1 MANPLFKHL
10 LVTGMLCAGTT
21 LLFTG
26 CIDDS
31 YDLNKVDLTMKL
43 NTEGLGVKL
52 GNTDLIALADIIDED
67 ETVKTEANG
76 LYYLVKDGTSNFN
89 VKVDN
94 MTTSFNDTKLDMDA
108 PVLEYKDVYE
118 QLRDKGFPVTHGSTL
133 PIPVGFEMHGSA
145 EGNQKIDFSITDVN
159 DVKQVKTIDLQRSKV
174 ALTLTEANH
183 PATLNLGVTHLK
195 NIRLYLPK
203 FLGVTDVAPGW
214 ELKEGNVLVYTKNG
228 GTYNYN
234 RNNPEIC
241 SVYLNKVALDQTK
254 NQGLVNEKKE
264 IELTPAELNI
274 RMTAE
279 QVFFE
284 NRAGRE
290 LSMNVGDQA
299 SVRLDIKVPNNVLN
313 INQVTGI
320 FNPAINPDN
329 ERIDVSNDLPDFL
342 QDKDVRIVATN
353 PTIRFHAN
361 MSTLPVGIDMR
372 GTLTAVKENGAFEN
386 GATTKVVKLD
396 KGVMEMGRDNYVYY
410 CNQGNTPYDPEGAKA
425 GAATVKNTANIG
437 DLITELPDY
446 LEVNLRDNQINVK
459 NEYYTVQLGRDYHVD
474 ADYSVFVPFEF
485 DRGLKVVYNDSTESM
500 HSDLKD
506 LSATGTLEVMADAY
520 NTIPLELLVGLKA
533 VDVDGNELPVEFNTA
548 EAHVVPGDGST
559 YTMNGEV
566 KQRSG
571 SEVMTPIKITAKLDD
586 KDLLSRIDK
595 LCFNI
600 HADATGSNKLVSTQ
614 YLKLNNIKIKLH
626 AGVIA
631 DFN

>member
-31 YDLNKVDLTMKL
+31 YDLDKVDLTMKL
-43 NTEGLGVKL
+43 NTDGLGVKL
-52 GNTDLIALADIIDED
+52 GNTDLIALADILDED

-108 PVLEYKDVYE
+108 PVLQYNDVYE
-118 QLRDKGFPVTHGSTL
+118 QLRDAGIPVTEGSTL
-133 PIPVGFEMHGSA
+133 PIPADFEMHGSA
-145 EGNQKIDFSITDVN
+145 EGNQKIDFSITDVK
-159 DVKQVKTIDLQRSKV
+159 DVTEVKTIDLYKSKV
-174 ALTLTEANH
+174 ALTLTEANK
-183 PATLNLGVTHLK
+183 PASLNLGVTRLK

-214 ELKEGNVLVYTKNG
+214 ELKEGNVLVYTLNG

-234 RNNPEIC
+234 RNHTEIC
-241 SVYLNKVALDQTK
+241 SVYLNKVALDQTEHK
-254 NQGLVNEKKE
+254 GKVENGN

-279 QVFFE
+279 QVYFE

-290 LSMNVGDQA
+290 LSMNEGDQA

-313 INQVTGI
+313 ISQVTGI

-386 GATTKVVKLD
+386 GATTKKVKLD

-533 VDVDGNELPVEFNTA
+533 VDVDGNELPVEFNTT
-548 EAHVVPGDGST
+548 EAHVLPGDGST

-614 YLKLNNIKIKLH
+614 YLKLNNIKIKLN

>member
-31 YDLNKVDLTMKL
+31 YDLDKVDLTMKL
-43 NTEGLGVKL
+43 NTDGLGVKL
-52 GNTDLIALADIIDED
+52 GNTDLIALADILDED

-94 MTTSFNDTKLDMDA
+94 MTTSFNDTKLDMNT
-108 PVLEYKDVYE
+108 PVLQYDDVFK
-118 QLRDKGFPVTHGSTL
+118 QLQDAGIPVTEGNTL
-133 PIPVGFEMHGSA
+133 PIPADFEMHGSA
-145 EGNQKIDFSITDVN
+145 EGDQEVDFKITDVS
-159 DVKQVKTIDLQRSKV
+159 DVKQVKTIDLQKSKV
-174 ALTLTEANH
+174 ALTLTEANQ
-183 PATLNLGVTHLK
+183 PASLNLGVTRLK
-195 NIRLYLPK
+195 NVRLYLPK

-214 ELKEGNVLVYTKNG
+214 ELKEGNVLVYTLNG
-228 GTYNYN
+228 GIYNYN

-241 SVYLNKVALDQTK
+241 SVYLNKVALDKTENK
-254 NQGLVNEKKE
+254 GKVENGG
-264 IELTPAELNI
+264 IELTPNELNV

-313 INQVTGI
+313 ISQVTGI
-320 FNPAINPDN
+320 FNPAIDPDN

-342 QDKDVRIVATN
+342 QDKEVRIVATN

-446 LEVNLRDNQINVK
+446 LEVNLKNNQINVK

-533 VDVDGNELPVEFNTA
+533 VDVDGNEVPVEFNTA
-548 EAHVVPGDGST
+548 EAHVAPGDGST

>member
-31 YDLNKVDLTMKL
+31 YDLDKVDLTMKL
-43 NTEGLGVKL
+43 NTDGLGVKL
-52 GNTDLIALADIIDED
+52 GNTDLIALADILDED

-94 MTTSFNDTKLDMDA
+94 MTTSFNDTKLDMNT
-108 PVLEYKDVYE
+108 PVLQYNDVKE
-118 QLRDKGFPVTHGSTL
+118 QLETVGVFVEKHKPL
-133 PIPVGFEMHGSA
+133 PIPANFEMHGSA
-145 EGNQKIDFSITDVN
+145 EGDQEVDFKITDVS

-174 ALTLTEANH
+174 ALTLTEANQ
-183 PATLNLGVTHLK
+183 PATLNLGVTRLK

-214 ELKEGNVLVYTKNG
+214 ELKEGNVLVYTLNG
-228 GTYNYN
+228 GIYNYN

-241 SVYLNKVALDQTK
+241 SVYLNKVVLDQTEHK
-254 NQGLVNEKKE
+254 GKVENGN

-313 INQVTGI
+313 ISQVTGI
-320 FNPAINPDN
+320 FNPAIDPDN

-342 QDKDVRIVATN
+342 QDKEVRIVATN

-446 LEVNLRDNQINVK
+446 LEVNLKNNQINVK

-548 EAHVVPGDGST
+548 EAHVAPGDGST

>member
-31 YDLNKVDLTMKL
+31 YDLDKVDLTMKL
-43 NTEGLGVKL
+43 HTDGLGVKL

-108 PVLEYKDVYE
+108 PVLQYNDVYE
-118 QLRDKGFPVTHGSTL
+118 QLRDAGIPVTEGSTL
-133 PIPVGFEMHGSA
+133 PIPADFEMHGSA
-145 EGNQKIDFSITDVN
+145 EGNQKIDFSITDVK
-159 DVKQVKTIDLQRSKV
+159 DVTEVKTIDLYKSKV
-174 ALTLTEANH
+174 ALTLTEANSR
-183 PATLNLGVTHLK
+183 PELNLGVTRLK

-214 ELKEGNVLVYTKNG
+214 ELKEGNVLVYKNG
-228 GTYNYN
+228 GIYNYN

-241 SVYLNKVALDQTK
+241 SVYLNKVALDQTIHNGK
-254 NQGLVNEKKE
+254 VENGS

-290 LSMNVGDQA
+290 LSMKVDDQA
-299 SVRLDIKVPNNVLN
+299 SVRLDIQVPNNVLN
-313 INQVTGI
+313 INQVTGK

-386 GATTKVVKLD
+386 GATTKKVKLD

-548 EAHVVPGDGST
+548 EAHVAPGDGST

>member
-31 YDLNKVDLTMKL
+31 YDLDKVDLTMKL
-43 NTEGLGVKL
+43 NTDGLGVKL
-52 GNTDLIALADIIDED
+52 GNTDLIALADILDED

-108 PVLEYKDVYE
+108 PVLQYNDVYE
-118 QLRDKGFPVTHGSTL
+118 QLRDAGIPVTEGSTL
-133 PIPVGFEMHGSA
+133 PIPADFEMHGSA
-145 EGNQKIDFSITDVN
+145 EGNQKIDFSITDVK
-159 DVKQVKTIDLQRSKV
+159 DVTEVKTIDLYKSKV
-174 ALTLTEANH
+174 ALTLTEANSR
-183 PATLNLGVTHLK
+183 PELNLGVTRLK

-214 ELKEGNVLVYTKNG
+214 ELKEGNVLVYKNG
-228 GTYNYN
+228 GIYNYN
-234 RNNPEIC
+234 RNKPEIC

-254 NQGLVNEKKE
+254 NEGKVENGN

-279 QVFFE
+279 QVYFE

-290 LSMNVGDQA
+290 LSMKVDDQA
-299 SVRLDIKVPNNVLN
+299 SVRLDIQVPNNVLN
-313 INQVTGI
+313 INQVTGK

-329 ERIDVSNDLPDFL
+329 ERIDVSSDLPDFL

-386 GATTKVVKLD
+386 GAPTKVVKLD

-446 LEVNLRDNQINVK
+446 LEVDLKNNQINVK

-548 EAHVVPGDGST
+548 EAHVAPGDGST

>member
-31 YDLNKVDLTMKL
+31 YDLDKVDLTMKL
-43 NTEGLGVKL
+43 NTDGLGVKL
-52 GNTDLIALADIIDED
+52 GNTDLIALADILDED

-94 MTTSFNDTKLDMDA
+94 MTTSFNDTKLDMNT
-108 PVLEYKDVYE
+108 PVLQYNDVYE
-118 QLRDKGFPVTHGSTL
+118 QLRDAGIPVTHGSTL
-133 PIPVGFEMHGSA
+133 PIPANFEMHGSA
-145 EGNQKIDFSITDVN
+145 EGDQEVDFKITDVS
-159 DVKQVKTIDLQRSKV
+159 DVKQVKTIDLQKSKV
-174 ALTLTEANH
+174 ALTLTEANQ
-183 PATLNLGVTHLK
+183 PASLNLGVTRLK
-195 NIRLYLPK
+195 NVRLYLPK
-203 FLGVTDVAPGW
+203 ILGVTDVAPGW
-214 ELKEGNVLVYTKNG
+214 ELKEGNVLVYTLNG

-241 SVYLNKVALDQTK
+241 SVYLNKVALDQTEHK
-254 NQGLVNEKKE
+254 GKVENGG
-264 IELTPAELNI
+264 IELTPNELKV

-279 QVFFE
+279 QVYFE

-290 LSMNVGDQA
+290 LSMNEGDQA

-313 INQVTGI
+313 ISQVTGI
-320 FNPAINPDN
+320 FNPAIDPDN

-446 LEVNLRDNQINVK
+446 LEVDLKNNQINVK

-533 VDVDGNELPVEFNTA
+533 VDVDGNVVPVEFNTA
-548 EAHVVPGDGST
+548 EAHVAPGHGTT
-559 YTMNGEV
+559 YTMNGGV
-566 KQRSG
+566 KQRSD

>member
-31 YDLNKVDLTMKL
+31 YDLDKVDLTMKL

-52 GNTDLIALADIIDED
+52 GNTDLIALADILDED

-108 PVLEYKDVYE
+108 PVLQYNDVYE
-118 QLRDKGFPVTHGSTL
+118 QLETAGVPVVDGKPL
-133 PIPVGFEMHGSA
+133 PIPADFEMHGSA

-159 DVKQVKTIDLQRSKV
+159 DVKEVKTIDLYKSKV

-183 PATLNLGVTHLK
+183 PATLNLGVTRLK

-214 ELKEGNVLVYTKNG
+214 ELKEGNVLVYTLNG

-254 NQGLVNEKKE
+254 NNGKVENGS

-274 RMTAE
+274 KMTAE
-279 QVFFE
+279 QVYFE

-446 LEVNLRDNQINVK
+446 LEVNLKNNQINVK

-548 EAHVVPGDGST
+548 EAHVAPGDGST

>member
-31 YDLNKVDLTMKL
+31 YDLDKVDLTMKL
-43 NTEGLGVKL
+43 NTDGLGVKL
-52 GNTDLIALADIIDED
+52 GNTDLIALADILDED

-94 MTTSFNDTKLDMDA
+94 MTTSFNDTKLDMNT
-108 PVLEYKDVYE
+108 PVLQYKDVFE
-118 QLRDKGFPVTHGSTL
+118 QLRDAGIPVTEGSTL
-133 PIPVGFEMHGSA
+133 PIPADFEMHGSA
-145 EGNQKIDFSITDVN
+145 KGDQEVDFKITDVS
-159 DVKQVKTIDLQRSKV
+159 DVKQVKTIDLQKSKV
-174 ALTLTEANH
+174 ALTLTEANQ
-183 PATLNLGVTHLK
+183 PASLNLGVTRLK

-214 ELKEGNVLVYTKNG
+214 ELKEGNVLVYTLNG

-254 NQGLVNEKKE
+254 NEGKVENGN
-264 IELTPAELNI
+264 IELTPNELNVT
-274 RMTAE
+274 MTAE

-299 SVRLDIKVPNNVLN
+299 SVRLDIKVPNNKLN
-313 INQVTGI
+313 ISQVTGI
-320 FNPAINPDN
+320 FNPAIDPDN

-342 QDKDVRIVATN
+342 QDKEVRIVATN

-446 LEVNLRDNQINVK
+446 LEVNLKNNQINVK

-506 LSATGTLEVMADAY
+506 LSATGTLEVVADAY

-533 VDVDGNELPVEFNTA
+533 IDVDGNEVPVEFNTV
-548 EAHVVPGDGST
+548 EAHVAPGHGTT
-559 YTMNGEV
+559 YTMNGGV
-566 KQRSG
+566 KQRSD

>member
-31 YDLNKVDLTMKL
+31 YDLDKVDLTMKL
-43 NTEGLGVKL
+43 NTDGLGVKL
-52 GNTDLIALADIIDED
+52 GNTDLIALADILDED

-108 PVLEYKDVYE
+108 PVLQYNDVYE
-118 QLRDKGFPVTHGSTL
+118 QLRDAGIPVTEGSTL
-133 PIPVGFEMHGSA
+133 PIPADFEMHGSA
-145 EGNQKIDFSITDVN
+145 EGNQKIDFSITDVK
-159 DVKQVKTIDLQRSKV
+159 DVTEVKTIDLYKSKV

-183 PATLNLGVTHLK
+183 PATLNLGVTRLK
-195 NIRLYLPK
+195 NICLYLPK

-214 ELKEGNVLVYTKNG
+214 ELKKGNVLVYTKNG
-228 GTYNYN
+228 GIYNYN

-254 NQGLVNEKKE
+254 HNGMVENGS

-274 RMTAE
+274 KMTAD

-299 SVRLDIKVPNNVLN
+299 SVRLDINVPNNVLN
-313 INQVTGI
+313 INQVTGK

-386 GATTKVVKLD
+386 GATTKKVKLD
-396 KGVMEMGRDNYVYY
+396 NSVMEMGRDNYVYY
-410 CNQGNTPYDPEGAKA
+410 YQGNAPYDPEGAKA
-425 GAATVKNTANIG
+425 GAATVKNTDKIG

-533 VDVDGNELPVEFNTA
+533 VDVDGNELPVEFNTT

>member
-21 LLFTG
+21 LLFTS

-31 YDLNKVDLTMKL
+31 YDLDKVDLTMKL
-43 NTEGLGVKL
+43 NTDGLGVKL
-52 GNTDLIALADIIDED
+52 GNTDLIALADILDED

-94 MTTSFNDTKLDMDA
+94 MTTSFNDTKLDMNT
-108 PVLEYKDVYE
+108 PVLQYNDVYE
-118 QLRDKGFPVTHGSTL
+118 QLRDAGIPVTHGSTL
-133 PIPVGFEMHGSA
+133 PIPANFEMHGSA
-145 EGNQKIDFSITDVN
+145 EGDQEVDFKITDVS
-159 DVKQVKTIDLQRSKV
+159 DVKQVKTIDLQKSKV
-174 ALTLTEANH
+174 ALTLTEANQ
-183 PATLNLGVTHLK
+183 PASLNLGVTRLK
-195 NIRLYLPK
+195 NVRLYLPK

-214 ELKEGNVLVYTKNG
+214 ELQEGNVLVYTHNG
-228 GTYNYN
+228 GTYNYD
-234 RNNPEIC
+234 RNKPEIC

-254 NQGLVNEKKE
+254 NEGKVENGN
-264 IELTPAELNI
+264 IELKPYELNV

-279 QVFFE
+279 QVYFE

-290 LSMNVGDQA
+290 LSMNEGDQA
-299 SVRLDIKVPNNVLN
+299 SVRLDIKVPNNKLN
-313 INQVTGI
+313 ISQVTGI
-320 FNPAINPDN
+320 FNPAIDPDN

-342 QDKDVRIVATN
+342 QDKEVRIVATN

-446 LEVNLRDNQINVK
+446 LEVNLKNNQINVK

-533 VDVDGNELPVEFNTA
+533 VDVDGNEVPVEFNTA
-548 EAHVVPGDGST
+548 EAHVAPGDGST

>member
-31 YDLNKVDLTMKL
+31 YDLDKVDLTMKL
-43 NTEGLGVKL
+43 NTDGLGVKL
-52 GNTDLIALADIIDED
+52 GNTDLIALADILDED

-108 PVLEYKDVYE
+108 PVLQYNDVYE
-118 QLRDKGFPVTHGSTL
+118 QLRDAGIPVTEGSTL
-133 PIPVGFEMHGSA
+133 PIPADFEMHGSA
-145 EGNQKIDFSITDVN
+145 EGNQKIDFSITDVK
-159 DVKQVKTIDLQRSKV
+159 DVTEVKTIDLYKSKV
-174 ALTLTEANH
+174 ALTLTEANSR
-183 PATLNLGVTHLK
+183 PELNLGVTRLK

-214 ELKEGNVLVYTKNG
+214 ELKEGNVLVYKNG
-228 GTYNYN
+228 GIYNYN
-234 RNNPEIC
+234 RNKPEIC

-254 NQGLVNEKKE
+254 NEGKVENGN

-279 QVFFE
+279 QVYFE

-290 LSMNVGDQA
+290 LSMKVDDQA
-299 SVRLDIKVPNNVLN
+299 SVRLDIQVPNNVLN
-313 INQVTGI
+313 INQVTGK

-342 QDKDVRIVATN
+342 QDKEVRIVATN

-446 LEVNLRDNQINVK
+446 LEVDLKNNQINVK

-533 VDVDGNELPVEFNTA
+533 VDVDGNEVPVEFNTA
-548 EAHVVPGDGST
+548 EAHVAPGDGST

>member
-31 YDLNKVDLTMKL
+31 YDLDKVDLTMKL

-52 GNTDLIALADIIDED
+52 GNTDLIALADILDED

-94 MTTSFNDTKLDMDA
+94 MTTSFNDTKLDMNT
-108 PVLEYKDVYE
+108 PVLQYNDVYE
-118 QLRDKGFPVTHGSTL
+118 QLRDAGIPVTHGSTL
-133 PIPVGFEMHGSA
+133 PIPADFEMHGSA
-145 EGNQKIDFSITDVN
+145 EGDQEVDFKITDVS
-159 DVKQVKTIDLQRSKV
+159 DVKQVKTIDLQKSKV
-174 ALTLTEANH
+174 ALTLTEANQ
-183 PATLNLGVTHLK
+183 PASLNLGVTRLK
-195 NIRLYLPK
+195 NVRLYLPK

-214 ELKEGNVLVYTKNG
+214 ELKEGNVLVYTLNG

-241 SVYLNKVALDQTK
+241 SVYLNKVALDQTEHNGK
-254 NQGLVNEKKE
+254 VENGS
-264 IELTPAELNI
+264 IELTPEELNI

-279 QVFFE
+279 QVYFE

-290 LSMNVGDQA
+290 LSMKVGDQA
-299 SVRLDIKVPNNVLN
+299 SVRLDIQVPNNVLN

-361 MSTLPVGIDMR
+361 MSTLPVGIDMS

-446 LEVNLRDNQINVK
+446 LEVDLKNNQINVK

-548 EAHVVPGDGST
+548 EAHVAPGDGST

>member
-31 YDLNKVDLTMKL
+31 YDLDKVDLTMKL

-94 MTTSFNDTKLDMDA
+94 MTTSFNDTKLDMDT
-108 PVLEYKDVYE
+108 PVLQYNDVYE
-118 QLRDKGFPVTHGSTL
+118 QLRDAGIPVTEGSTL
-133 PIPVGFEMHGSA
+133 PIPADFEMHGSA
-145 EGNQKIDFSITDVN
+145 KGNQKIDFSITDVN

-183 PATLNLGVTHLK
+183 PATLNLGVTRLK

-214 ELKEGNVLVYTKNG
+214 ELKEGNVLVYNNG

-241 SVYLNKVALDQTK
+241 SVYLNKVELDQTK
-254 NQGLVNEKKE
+254 NHGNVNADKE
-264 IELTPAELNI
+264 IVLTPAELNI
-274 RMTAE
+274 EMTAD

-313 INQVTGI
+313 ISQVTGI
-320 FNPAINPDN
+320 FNPAIDPDN

-410 CNQGNTPYDPEGAKA
+410 CNKDKTPYDPEGAKT
-425 GAATVKNTANIG
+425 GAATVENTANIG

-533 VDVDGNELPVEFNTA
+533 VDVDGNELPVEFNTT
-548 EAHVVPGDGST
+548 EAHVLPGDGST

-614 YLKLNNIKIKLH
+614 YLKLNNIKIKLN

>member
-31 YDLNKVDLTMKL
+31 YDLDKVDLTMKL
-43 NTEGLGVKL
+43 NTDGLGVKL
-52 GNTDLIALADIIDED
+52 GNTDLIALADILDED

-94 MTTSFNDTKLDMDA
+94 MTTSFNDTKLDMNA
-108 PVLEYKDVYE
+108 PVLQYDDVKK
-118 QLRDKGFPVTHGSTL
+118 QLEEAGIPVVEGSPL
-133 PIPVGFEMHGSA
+133 PIPADFEMHGSA
-145 EGNQKIDFSITDVN
+145 EGDQEVDFNITDVS
-159 DVKQVKTIDLQRSKV
+159 DVKQVKTIDLQKSKV

-183 PATLNLGVTHLK
+183 PATLNLGVTRLK

-203 FLGVTDVAPGW
+203 ILGVTDVAPGW
-214 ELKEGNVLVYTKNG
+214 ELKEGNVLVYTGNG
-228 GTYNYN
+228 GTYIYN

-241 SVYLNKVALDQTK
+241 SVYLNKVALDQTDK
-254 NQGLVNEKKE
+254 QGKVENGN
-264 IELTPAELNI
+264 IELTPNELKV

-299 SVRLDIKVPNNVLN
+299 SVRLDIKVPNNKLN
-313 INQVTGI
+313 ISQVTGI
-320 FNPAINPDN
+320 FNPAIDPDN

-361 MSTLPVGIDMR
+361 MSTLPVGIDMS

-446 LEVNLRDNQINVK
+446 LEVDLKNNQINVK

-533 VDVDGNELPVEFNTA
+533 VDVDGNEVPVEFNTA
-548 EAHVVPGDGST
+548 EAHVAPGDGST

>member
-31 YDLNKVDLTMKL
+31 YDLDKVDLTMKL
-43 NTEGLGVKL
+43 NTDGLGVKL
-52 GNTDLIALADIIDED
+52 GNTDLIALADILDED

-94 MTTSFNDTKLDMDA
+94 MTTSFNDTKLDMNT
-108 PVLEYKDVYE
+108 PVLQYNDVYE
-118 QLRDKGFPVTHGSTL
+118 QLRDAGIPVTHGSTL
-133 PIPVGFEMHGSA
+133 PIPANFEMHGSA
-145 EGNQKIDFSITDVN
+145 EGDQEVDFKITDVS
-159 DVKQVKTIDLQRSKV
+159 DVKQVKTIDLQKSKV
-174 ALTLTEANH
+174 ALTLTEANQ
-183 PATLNLGVTHLK
+183 PASLNLGVTRLK
-195 NIRLYLPK
+195 NVRLYLPK

-214 ELKEGNVLVYTKNG
+214 ELKEGNVLVYTLNG

-241 SVYLNKVALDQTK
+241 SVYLNKVALDQTEHK
-254 NQGLVNEKKE
+254 GKVENGN
-264 IELTPAELNI
+264 IELKPYELNV

-279 QVFFE
+279 QVYFE

-299 SVRLDIKVPNNVLN
+299 SVRLDIKVPNNKLN
-313 INQVTGI
+313 ISQVTGI
-320 FNPAINPDN
+320 FNPAIDPDN

-342 QDKDVRIVATN
+342 QDKEVRIVATN

-446 LEVNLRDNQINVK
+446 LEVDLKNNQINVK

-533 VDVDGNELPVEFNTA
+533 IDVDGNEVPVEFNTA
-548 EAHVVPGDGST
+548 EAHVAPGDGST

>member
-31 YDLNKVDLTMKL
+31 YDLDKVDLTMKL
-43 NTEGLGVKL
+43 NTDGLGVKL
-52 GNTDLIALADIIDED
+52 GNTDLIALADILDED

-94 MTTSFNDTKLDMDA
+94 MTTSFNDTKLDMNT
-108 PVLEYKDVYE
+108 PVLQYNDVYE
-118 QLRDKGFPVTHGSTL
+118 QLRDAGIPVTHGSTL
-133 PIPVGFEMHGSA
+133 PIPADFEMHGSA
-145 EGNQKIDFSITDVN
+145 KGDQEVDFKITDVS
-159 DVKQVKTIDLQRSKV
+159 DVKQVKTIDLQKSKV
-174 ALTLTEANH
+174 ALTLTEANQ
-183 PATLNLGVTHLK
+183 PASLNLGVTRLK

-214 ELKEGNVLVYTKNG
+214 ELKEGNVLVYTLNG

-254 NQGLVNEKKE
+254 NEGKVENGN
-264 IELTPAELNI
+264 IELKPNELNV

-279 QVFFE
+279 QVYFE

-290 LSMNVGDQA
+290 LSMNEGDQA
-299 SVRLDIKVPNNVLN
+299 SVRLDIKVPNNKLN
-313 INQVTGI
+313 ISQVTGI

-329 ERIDVSNDLPDFL
+329 ERIDVSSDLPDFL
-342 QDKDVRIVATN
+342 QDKEVRIVATN

-425 GAATVKNTANIG
+425 GAATVENVQNIG

-533 VDVDGNELPVEFNTA
+533 VDVDGNELPVEFNTT
-548 EAHVVPGDGST
+548 EAHVLPGDGST

-614 YLKLNNIKIKLH
+614 YLKLNNIKIKLN

>member
-31 YDLNKVDLTMKL
+31 YDLDKVDLTMKL
-43 NTEGLGVKL
+43 NTDGLGVKL
-52 GNTDLIALADIIDED
+52 GNTDLIALADILDED

-94 MTTSFNDTKLDMDA
+94 MTTSFNDTKLDMNT
-108 PVLEYKDVYE
+108 PVLQYNDVYE
-118 QLRDKGFPVTHGSTL
+118 QLRDAGIPVTHGSTL
-133 PIPVGFEMHGSA
+133 PIPANFEMHGSA
-145 EGNQKIDFSITDVN
+145 EGDQEVDFKITDVS
-159 DVKQVKTIDLQRSKV
+159 DVKQVKTIDLQKSKV
-174 ALTLTEANH
+174 ALTLTEANQ
-183 PATLNLGVTHLK
+183 PASLNLGVTRLK
-195 NIRLYLPK
+195 NVRLYLPK

-214 ELKEGNVLVYTKNG
+214 ELKEGNVLVYTLNG

-241 SVYLNKVALDQTK
+241 SVYLNKVALDKTENK
-254 NQGLVNEKKE
+254 GKVENGG
-264 IELTPAELNI
+264 IELTPNELNV

-299 SVRLDIKVPNNVLN
+299 SVRLDIKVPNNKLN
-313 INQVTGI
+313 ISQVTGI
-320 FNPAINPDN
+320 FNPAIDPDN

-342 QDKDVRIVATN
+342 QDKEVRIVATN

-446 LEVNLRDNQINVK
+446 LEVDLKNNQINVK

-533 VDVDGNELPVEFNTA
+533 VDVDGNVVPVEFNTA
-548 EAHVVPGDGST
+548 EAHVAPGDGST

>member
-52 GNTDLIALADIIDED
+52 GNTDLIALADIIDEV

-108 PVLEYKDVYE
+108 PVLQYNDVYE
-118 QLRDKGFPVTHGSTL
+118 QLRDAGIPVTEGSTL
-133 PIPVGFEMHGSA
+133 PIPADFEMHGSA

-159 DVKQVKTIDLQRSKV
+159 DVKEVKTIDLYKSKV

-183 PATLNLGVTHLK
+183 PATLNLGVTRLK

-214 ELKEGNVLVYTKNG
+214 ELKEGNVLVYTLNG

-254 NQGLVNEKKE
+254 NNGKVENGS

-274 RMTAE
+274 KMTAE
-279 QVFFE
+279 QVYFE

-386 GATTKVVKLD
+386 GATTKKVKLD

-410 CNQGNTPYDPEGAKA
+410 CNQGNTPYDPEGAKT
-425 GAATVKNTANIG
+425 GAATVENVQNIG

-533 VDVDGNELPVEFNTA
+533 VDVDGNELPVEFNTT

>member
-31 YDLNKVDLTMKL
+31 YDLDKVDLTMKL
-43 NTEGLGVKL
+43 NTDGLGVKL
-52 GNTDLIALADIIDED
+52 GNTDLIALADILDED

-108 PVLEYKDVYE
+108 PVLQYNDVYE
-118 QLRDKGFPVTHGSTL
+118 QLRDAGIPVTEGSTL
-133 PIPVGFEMHGSA
+133 PIPADFEMHGSA
-145 EGNQKIDFSITDVN
+145 EGNQKIDFSITDVK
-159 DVKQVKTIDLQRSKV
+159 DVTEVKTIDLYKSKV
-174 ALTLTEANH
+174 ALTLTEANSR
-183 PATLNLGVTHLK
+183 PELNLGVTRLK

-214 ELKEGNVLVYTKNG
+214 ELKEGNVLVYKNG
-228 GTYNYN
+228 GIYNYN
-234 RNNPEIC
+234 RNKPEIC

-254 NQGLVNEKKE
+254 NEGKVENGN

-279 QVFFE
+279 QVYFE

-290 LSMNVGDQA
+290 LSMKVDDQA
-299 SVRLDIKVPNNVLN
+299 SVRLDIQVPNNVLN
-313 INQVTGI
+313 INQVTGK

-329 ERIDVSNDLPDFL
+329 ERIDVSSDLPDFL
-342 QDKDVRIVATN
+342 QDKEVRIVATN

-446 LEVNLRDNQINVK
+446 LEVDLKNNQINVK

-474 ADYSVFVPFEF
+474 ADYSVFVPFE
-485 DRGLKVVYNDSTESM
+485 
-500 HSDLKD
+500 
-506 LSATGTLEVMADAY
+506 
-520 NTIPLELLVGLKA
+520 
-533 VDVDGNELPVEFNTA
+533 
-548 EAHVVPGDGST
+548 
-559 YTMNGEV
+559 
-566 KQRSG
+566 
-571 SEVMTPIKITAKLDD
+571 
-586 KDLLSRIDK
+586 
-595 LCFNI
+595 
-600 HADATGSNKLVSTQ
+600 
-614 YLKLNNIKIKLH
+614 
-626 AGVIA
+626 
-631 DFN
+631 

>member
-31 YDLNKVDLTMKL
+31 YDLDKVDLTMKL
-43 NTEGLGVKL
+43 NTDGLGVKL
-52 GNTDLIALADIIDED
+52 GNTDLIALADILDED

-94 MTTSFNDTKLDMDA
+94 MTTSFNNTELDMDT
-108 PVLEYKDVYE
+108 PVLQYDDVYE
-118 QLRDKGFPVTHGSTL
+118 QLRDKGIPVTQGSTL
-133 PIPVGFEMHGSA
+133 PIPVDFEMHGSA
-145 EGNQKIDFSITDVN
+145 EGNQQVKFSITDVS
-159 DVKQVKTIDLQRSKV
+159 DVKQVKTIDLQKSKV
-174 ALTLTEANH
+174 ALTLTEANS
-183 PATLNLGVTHLK
+183 PKTLNLGVTRLK

-214 ELKEGNVLVYTKNG
+214 ELKEGNVLVYNNG

-241 SVYLNKVALDQTK
+241 SVYLNKVALDQTEHNGK
-254 NQGLVNEKKE
+254 VENGS

-279 QVFFE
+279 QVYFE

-290 LSMNVGDQA
+290 LSMNEGDQA
-299 SVRLDIKVPNNVLN
+299 SVRLDIQLPNNVLN

-320 FNPAINPDN
+320 FNPAIDPDN

-446 LEVNLRDNQINVK
+446 LEVNLKNNQINVK
-459 NEYYTVQLGRDYHVD
+459 EEYYTVQLGRDYHVD

-548 EAHVVPGDGST
+548 EAHVAPGDGST

>member
-31 YDLNKVDLTMKL
+31 YDLDKVDLTMKL
-43 NTEGLGVKL
+43 NTDGLGVKL
-52 GNTDLIALADIIDED
+52 GNTDLIALADILDED

-94 MTTSFNDTKLDMDA
+94 MTTSFNDTKLDMNA
-108 PVLEYKDVYE
+108 PVLQYNDVKE
-118 QLRDKGFPVTHGSTL
+118 QLETVGVFVEKHKPL
-133 PIPVGFEMHGSA
+133 PIPADFEMHGSA
-145 EGNQKIDFSITDVN
+145 EGDQEVDFNITDVS

-174 ALTLTEANH
+174 ALTLTEANK
-183 PATLNLGVTHLK
+183 PASLNLGVTRLK
-195 NIRLYLPK
+195 NVRLYLPK

-214 ELKEGNVLVYTKNG
+214 ELKEGNVLVYTLNG

-241 SVYLNKVALDQTK
+241 SVYLNKVALDQTEHK
-254 NQGLVNEKKE
+254 GKVENGG
-264 IELTPAELNI
+264 IELTPNELKV

-279 QVFFE
+279 QVYFE

-290 LSMNVGDQA
+290 LSMNEGDQA

-313 INQVTGI
+313 ISQVTGI
-320 FNPAINPDN
+320 FNPAIDPDN

-446 LEVNLRDNQINVK
+446 LEVNLKNNQINVK

-548 EAHVVPGDGST
+548 EAHVAPGDGST

>member
-31 YDLNKVDLTMKL
+31 YDLDKVDLTMKL
-43 NTEGLGVKL
+43 NTDGLGVKL
-52 GNTDLIALADIIDED
+52 GNTDLIALADILDED

-94 MTTSFNDTKLDMDA
+94 MTTSFNDTKLDMNT
-108 PVLEYKDVYE
+108 PVLQYNDVYE
-118 QLRDKGFPVTHGSTL
+118 QLRDAGIPVTHGSTL
-133 PIPVGFEMHGSA
+133 PIPADFEMHGSA
-145 EGNQKIDFSITDVN
+145 EGDQEVDFKITDVS

-183 PATLNLGVTHLK
+183 PATLNLGVTRLK

-203 FLGVTDVAPGW
+203 ILGVTDVAPGW
-214 ELKEGNVLVYTKNG
+214 ELKEGNVLVYTGNG

-241 SVYLNKVALDQTK
+241 SVYLNKVVLDQTEHK
-254 NQGLVNEKKE
+254 GKVENGN

-290 LSMNVGDQA
+290 LSMNEGDQA
-299 SVRLDIKVPNNVLN
+299 SVRLDIKVPNSVLN
-313 INQVTGI
+313 ISQVTGI

-342 QDKDVRIVATN
+342 QDKEVRIVATN

-446 LEVNLRDNQINVK
+446 LEVDLKNNQINVK

-548 EAHVVPGDGST
+548 EAHVAPGDGST

-566 KQRSG
+566 KERSG

>member
-31 YDLNKVDLTMKL
+31 YDLDKVDLTMKL

-94 MTTSFNDTKLDMDA
+94 MTTSFNDTKLDMNT
-108 PVLEYKDVYE
+108 PVLQYNDVFK
-118 QLRDKGFPVTHGSTL
+118 QLQDAGIPVTEGNTL
-133 PIPVGFEMHGSA
+133 PIPVDFEMHGSA
-145 EGNQKIDFSITDVN
+145 KGDQEVDFKITDVS
-159 DVKQVKTIDLQRSKV
+159 DVKQVKTIDLQKSKV
-174 ALTLTEANH
+174 ALTLTEANQ
-183 PATLNLGVTHLK
+183 PASLNLGVTRLK

-214 ELKEGNVLVYTKNG
+214 ELKEDNVLVYKNG

-241 SVYLNKVALDQTK
+241 SVYLNKVELDQTENK
-254 NQGLVNEKKE
+254 GKVENGG
-264 IELTPAELNI
+264 IELTPNELNVT
-274 RMTAE
+274 MTAE

-299 SVRLDIKVPNNVLN
+299 SVRLDIKVPNNKLN
-313 INQVTGI
+313 ISQVTGI
-320 FNPAINPDN
+320 FNPAIDPDN

-342 QDKDVRIVATN
+342 QDKEVRIVATN

-446 LEVNLRDNQINVK
+446 LEVNLKNNQINVK

-506 LSATGTLEVMADAY
+506 LSATGTLEVVADAY

-533 VDVDGNELPVEFNTA
+533 IDVDGNELPVEFNTV
-548 EAHVVPGDGST
+548 EAHVAPGDGST

>member
-31 YDLNKVDLTMKL
+31 YDLDKVDLTMKL
-43 NTEGLGVKL
+43 NTDGLGVKL
-52 GNTDLIALADIIDED
+52 GNTDLIALADILDED

-94 MTTSFNDTKLDMDA
+94 MTTSFNDTKLDMNT
-108 PVLEYKDVYE
+108 PVLQYNDVYE
-118 QLRDKGFPVTHGSTL
+118 QLRDAGIPVTHGSTL
-133 PIPVGFEMHGSA
+133 PIPADFEMHGSA
-145 EGNQKIDFSITDVN
+145 EGDQEVDFKITDVS
-159 DVKQVKTIDLQRSKV
+159 DVKQVKTIDLQKSKV
-174 ALTLTEANH
+174 ALTLTEANQ
-183 PATLNLGVTHLK
+183 PASLNLGVTRLK

-214 ELKEGNVLVYTKNG
+214 ELKEGNVLVYTLNG
-228 GTYNYN
+228 GIYNYN

-241 SVYLNKVALDQTK
+241 SVYLNKVALDQTENK
-254 NQGLVNEKKE
+254 GKVENGG
-264 IELTPAELNI
+264 IELTPNELNVT
-274 RMTAE
+274 MTAE

-299 SVRLDIKVPNNVLN
+299 SVRLDIKVPNNKLN
-313 INQVTGI
+313 ISQVTGI

-342 QDKDVRIVATN
+342 QDKEVRIVATN

-446 LEVNLRDNQINVK
+446 LEVDLKNNQINVK

-533 VDVDGNELPVEFNTA
+533 VDVDGNEVPVEFNTA
-548 EAHVVPGDGST
+548 EAHVAPGDGST

>member
-31 YDLNKVDLTMKL
+31 YDLDKVDLTMKL
-43 NTEGLGVKL
+43 NTDGLGVKL
-52 GNTDLIALADIIDED
+52 GNTDLIALADILDED

-94 MTTSFNDTKLDMDA
+94 MTTSFNDTKLDMNT
-108 PVLEYKDVYE
+108 PVLQYNDVKE
-118 QLRDKGFPVTHGSTL
+118 QLETVGVFVEKHKPL
-133 PIPVGFEMHGSA
+133 PIPANFEMHGSA
-145 EGNQKIDFSITDVN
+145 EGDQEVDFKITDVS

-174 ALTLTEANH
+174 ALTLTEANQ
-183 PATLNLGVTHLK
+183 PATLNLGVTRLK

-214 ELKEGNVLVYTKNG
+214 ELKEGNVLVYTLNG

-241 SVYLNKVALDQTK
+241 SVYLNKVALDQTEHK
-254 NQGLVNEKKE
+254 GKVENGG
-264 IELTPAELNI
+264 IELTPNELNV

-279 QVFFE
+279 QVYFE

-290 LSMNVGDQA
+290 LSMNEGDQA

-313 INQVTGI
+313 ISQVTGI
-320 FNPAINPDN
+320 FNPAIDPDN

-342 QDKDVRIVATN
+342 QDKEVRIVATN

-446 LEVNLRDNQINVK
+446 LEVDLKNNQINVK
-459 NEYYTVQLGRDYHVD
+459 NEYYIVQLGRDYHVD

-533 VDVDGNELPVEFNTA
+533 VDVDGNEVPVEFNTA
-548 EAHVVPGDGST
+548 EAHVAPGDGST

>member
-31 YDLNKVDLTMKL
+31 YDLDKVDLTMKL
-43 NTEGLGVKL
+43 NTDGLGVKL
-52 GNTDLIALADIIDED
+52 GNTDLIALADILDED

-94 MTTSFNDTKLDMDA
+94 MTTSFNDTKLDMNT
-108 PVLEYKDVYE
+108 PVLQYNDVYE
-118 QLRDKGFPVTHGSTL
+118 QLRDAGIPVTHGSTL
-133 PIPVGFEMHGSA
+133 PIPANFEMHGSA
-145 EGNQKIDFSITDVN
+145 EGDQEVDFKITDVS
-159 DVKQVKTIDLQRSKV
+159 DVKQVKTIDLQKSKV
-174 ALTLTEANH
+174 ALTLTEANQ
-183 PATLNLGVTHLK
+183 PASLNLGVTRLK
-195 NIRLYLPK
+195 NVRLYLPK

-214 ELKEGNVLVYTKNG
+214 ELKEGNVLVYTLNG

-241 SVYLNKVALDQTK
+241 SVYLNKVALDQTEHK
-254 NQGLVNEKKE
+254 GKVENGG
-264 IELTPAELNI
+264 IELTPNELNV

-299 SVRLDIKVPNNVLN
+299 SVRLDIKVPNNKLN
-313 INQVTGI
+313 ISQVTGI

-342 QDKDVRIVATN
+342 QDKEVRIVATN

-446 LEVNLRDNQINVK
+446 LEVDLKNNQINVK

-533 VDVDGNELPVEFNTA
+533 VDVDGNEVPVEFNTA
-548 EAHVVPGDGST
+548 EAHVAPGDGST

>member
-31 YDLNKVDLTMKL
+31 YDLDKVDLTMKL
-43 NTEGLGVKL
+43 NTDGLGVKL
-52 GNTDLIALADIIDED
+52 GNTDLIALADILDED

-108 PVLEYKDVYE
+108 PVLQYNDVYE
-118 QLRDKGFPVTHGSTL
+118 QLRDAGIPVTEGSTL
-133 PIPVGFEMHGSA
+133 PIPADFEMHGSA
-145 EGNQKIDFSITDVN
+145 EGNQKIDFSITDVK
-159 DVKQVKTIDLQRSKV
+159 DVTEVKTIDLYKSKV
-174 ALTLTEANH
+174 ALTLTEANSR
-183 PATLNLGVTHLK
+183 PELNLGVTRLK

-214 ELKEGNVLVYTKNG
+214 ELKEGNVLVYKNG
-228 GTYNYN
+228 GIYNYN
-234 RNNPEIC
+234 RNKPEIC

-254 NQGLVNEKKE
+254 NEGKVENGN

-279 QVFFE
+279 QVYFE

-290 LSMNVGDQA
+290 LSMKVDDQA
-299 SVRLDIKVPNNVLN
+299 SVRLDIQVPNNVLN
-313 INQVTGI
+313 INQVTGK

-329 ERIDVSNDLPDFL
+329 ERIDVSSDLPDFL
-342 QDKDVRIVATN
+342 QDKEVRIVATN

-446 LEVNLRDNQINVK
+446 LEVNLKNNQINVK

-548 EAHVVPGDGST
+548 EAHVAPGDGST

-586 KDLLSRIDK
+586 ENLLSRIDK

>member
-31 YDLNKVDLTMKL
+31 YDLDKVDLTMKL
-43 NTEGLGVKL
+43 NTDGLGVKL
-52 GNTDLIALADIIDED
+52 GNTDLIALADILDED

-108 PVLEYKDVYE
+108 PVLQYNDVYE
-118 QLRDKGFPVTHGSTL
+118 QLRDAGIPVTEGSTL
-133 PIPVGFEMHGSA
+133 PIPADFEMHGSA
-145 EGNQKIDFSITDVN
+145 EGNQKIDFSITDVK
-159 DVKQVKTIDLQRSKV
+159 DVTEVKTIDLYKSKV
-174 ALTLTEANH
+174 ALTLTEANSR
-183 PATLNLGVTHLK
+183 PELNLGVTRLK

-214 ELKEGNVLVYTKNG
+214 ELKEGNVLVYKNG
-228 GTYNYN
+228 GIYNYN
-234 RNNPEIC
+234 RNKPEIC

-254 NQGLVNEKKE
+254 NEGKVENGN

-279 QVFFE
+279 QVYFE

-290 LSMNVGDQA
+290 LSMKVDDQA
-299 SVRLDIKVPNNVLN
+299 SVRLDIQVPNNVLN
-313 INQVTGI
+313 INQVTGK

-329 ERIDVSNDLPDFL
+329 ERIDVSSDLPDFL
-342 QDKDVRIVATN
+342 QDKEVRIVATN

-425 GAATVKNTANIG
+425 GAATVENTANIG

-446 LEVNLRDNQINVK
+446 LEVNLKNNQINVK

-548 EAHVVPGDGST
+548 EAHVAPGDGST

-595 LCFNI
+595 LYFNI

>member
-31 YDLNKVDLTMKL
+31 YDLDKVDLTMKL
-43 NTEGLGVKL
+43 NTDGLGVKL
-52 GNTDLIALADIIDED
+52 GNTDLIALADILDED

-94 MTTSFNDTKLDMDA
+94 MTTSFNDTKLDMNT
-108 PVLEYKDVYE
+108 PVLQYNDVYE
-118 QLRDKGFPVTHGSTL
+118 QLRDAGIPVTHGSTL
-133 PIPVGFEMHGSA
+133 PIPANFEMHGSA
-145 EGNQKIDFSITDVN
+145 EGDQEVDFKITDVS
-159 DVKQVKTIDLQRSKV
+159 DVKQVKTIDLQKSKV
-174 ALTLTEANH
+174 ALTLTEANQ
-183 PATLNLGVTHLK
+183 PASLNLGVTRLK
-195 NIRLYLPK
+195 NVRLYLPK

-214 ELKEGNVLVYTKNG
+214 ELKEGNVLVYTLNG

-241 SVYLNKVALDQTK
+241 SVFLNKVALDQTENK
-254 NQGLVNEKKE
+254 GKVENGG
-264 IELTPAELNI
+264 IELTPNELNV

-299 SVRLDIKVPNNVLN
+299 SVRLDIKVPNNKLN
-313 INQVTGI
+313 ISQVTGI

-342 QDKDVRIVATN
+342 QDKEVRIVATN

-446 LEVNLRDNQINVK
+446 LEVDLKNNQINVK

-533 VDVDGNELPVEFNTA
+533 VDVDGNVVPVEFNTA
-548 EAHVVPGDGST
+548 EAHVAPGDGST

>member
-31 YDLNKVDLTMKL
+31 YDLDKVDLTMKL
-43 NTEGLGVKL
+43 NTDGLGVKL
-52 GNTDLIALADIIDED
+52 GNTDLIALADILDED

-94 MTTSFNDTKLDMDA
+94 MTTSFNDTKLDMNT
-108 PVLEYKDVYE
+108 PVLQYNDVFE
-118 QLRDKGFPVTHGSTL
+118 QLRDAGIPVTHGSTL
-133 PIPVGFEMHGSA
+133 PIPADFEMHGSA
-145 EGNQKIDFSITDVN
+145 EGDQEVDFKITDVS
-159 DVKQVKTIDLQRSKV
+159 DVKQVKTIDLQKSKV
-174 ALTLTEANH
+174 ALTLTEANQ
-183 PATLNLGVTHLK
+183 PASLNLGVTRLK
-195 NIRLYLPK
+195 NVRLYLPK
-203 FLGVTDVAPGW
+203 ILGVTDVAPGW
-214 ELKEGNVLVYTKNG
+214 ELKEGNVLVYTLNG
-228 GTYNYN
+228 GTYNYD
-234 RNNPEIC
+234 RNKPEIC

-254 NQGLVNEKKE
+254 NEGKVENGN
-264 IELTPAELNI
+264 IELKPYELNV

-279 QVFFE
+279 QVYFE

-299 SVRLDIKVPNNVLN
+299 SVRLDIKVPNNKLN
-313 INQVTGI
+313 ISQVTGI
-320 FNPAINPDN
+320 FNPAIDPDN

-342 QDKDVRIVATN
+342 QDKEVRIVATN

-372 GTLTAVKENGAFEN
+372 GTLTAVKENGAFES

-446 LEVNLRDNQINVK
+446 LEVDLKNNQINVK

-548 EAHVVPGDGST
+548 EAHVAPGHGTT
-559 YTMNGEV
+559 YTMNGGV
-566 KQRSG
+566 KQRSD

>member
-31 YDLNKVDLTMKL
+31 YDLDKVDLTMKL
-43 NTEGLGVKL
+43 NTDGLGVKL
-52 GNTDLIALADIIDED
+52 GNTDLIALADILDED

-108 PVLEYKDVYE
+108 PVLQYNDVYE
-118 QLRDKGFPVTHGSTL
+118 QLRDAGIPVTEGSTL
-133 PIPVGFEMHGSA
+133 PIPADFEMHGSA
-145 EGNQKIDFSITDVN
+145 EGNQKIDFSITDVK
-159 DVKQVKTIDLQRSKV
+159 DVTEVKTIDLYKSKV
-174 ALTLTEANH
+174 ALTLTEANSR
-183 PATLNLGVTHLK
+183 PELNLGVTRLK

-214 ELKEGNVLVYTKNG
+214 ELKEGNVLVYKNG
-228 GTYNYN
+228 GIYNYN
-234 RNNPEIC
+234 RNKPEIC

-254 NQGLVNEKKE
+254 NEGKVENGN

-279 QVFFE
+279 QVYFE

-290 LSMNVGDQA
+290 LSMKVDDQA
-299 SVRLDIKVPNNVLN
+299 SVRLDIQVPNNVLN
-313 INQVTGI
+313 INQVTGK

-329 ERIDVSNDLPDFL
+329 ERIDVSSDLPDFL
-342 QDKDVRIVATN
+342 QDKEVRIVATN

-446 LEVNLRDNQINVK
+446 LEVDLKNNQINVK

-548 EAHVVPGDGST
+548 EAHVAPGDGST

-566 KQRSG
+566 KERSG
-571 SEVMTPIKITAKLDD
+571 SEVMTPIKITAKLED

>member
-31 YDLNKVDLTMKL
+31 YDLDKVDLTMKL

-52 GNTDLIALADIIDED
+52 GNTDLIALADILDED

-94 MTTSFNDTKLDMDA
+94 MTTSFNDTKLDMNT
-108 PVLEYKDVYE
+108 PVLQYNDVYE
-118 QLRDKGFPVTHGSTL
+118 QLRDAGIPVTHGSTL
-133 PIPVGFEMHGSA
+133 PIPADFEMHGSA
-145 EGNQKIDFSITDVN
+145 EGDQEVDFKITDVS
-159 DVKQVKTIDLQRSKV
+159 DVKQVKTIDLQKSKV
-174 ALTLTEANH
+174 ALTLTEANQ
-183 PATLNLGVTHLK
+183 PASLNLGVTRLK
-195 NIRLYLPK
+195 NVRLYLPK

-214 ELKEGNVLVYTKNG
+214 ELKEGNVLVYTLNG

-254 NQGLVNEKKE
+254 NNGKVENGS

-274 RMTAE
+274 KMTAE
-279 QVFFE
+279 QVYFE

-313 INQVTGI
+313 ISQVTGI

-342 QDKDVRIVATN
+342 QDKEVRIVATN

-446 LEVNLRDNQINVK
+446 LEVDLKNNQINVK

-548 EAHVVPGDGST
+548 EAHVAPGDGST

>member
-31 YDLNKVDLTMKL
+31 YDLDKVDLTMKL
-43 NTEGLGVKL
+43 NTDGLGVKL
-52 GNTDLIALADIIDED
+52 GNTDLIALADILDED

-94 MTTSFNDTKLDMDA
+94 MTTSFNDTKLDMNT
-108 PVLEYKDVYE
+108 PVLQYNDVFE
-118 QLRDKGFPVTHGSTL
+118 QLRDAGIPVTHGSTL
-133 PIPVGFEMHGSA
+133 PIPADFEMHGSA
-145 EGNQKIDFSITDVN
+145 EGDQEVDFKITDVS
-159 DVKQVKTIDLQRSKV
+159 DVKQVKTIDLQKSKV
-174 ALTLTEANH
+174 ALTLTEANQ
-183 PATLNLGVTHLK
+183 PASLNLGVTRLK
-195 NIRLYLPK
+195 NVRLYLPK

-214 ELKEGNVLVYTKNG
+214 ELKEGNVLVYTLNG
-228 GTYNYN
+228 GTYNYD
-234 RNNPEIC
+234 RNKPEIC

-254 NQGLVNEKKE
+254 NEGKVENGN
-264 IELTPAELNI
+264 IELKPNELNV

-279 QVFFE
+279 QVYFE

-290 LSMNVGDQA
+290 LSMNEGDQA
-299 SVRLDIKVPNNVLN
+299 SVRLDIQVPNNVLN
-313 INQVTGI
+313 INQVTGK

-329 ERIDVSNDLPDFL
+329 ERIDVSSDLPDFL
-342 QDKDVRIVATN
+342 QDKEVRIVATN

-446 LEVNLRDNQINVK
+446 LEVNLKNNQINVK

-548 EAHVVPGDGST
+548 EAHVASGDGST

>member
-31 YDLNKVDLTMKL
+31 YDLDKVDLTMKL
-43 NTEGLGVKL
+43 NTDGLGVKL
-52 GNTDLIALADIIDED
+52 GNTDLIALADILDED

-108 PVLEYKDVYE
+108 PVLQYNDVYE
-118 QLRDKGFPVTHGSTL
+118 QLETAGVPVVDGKPL
-133 PIPVGFEMHGSA
+133 PIPADFEMHGSA

-159 DVKQVKTIDLQRSKV
+159 DVKEVKTIDLYKSKV

-183 PATLNLGVTHLK
+183 PATLNLGVTRLK

-214 ELKEGNVLVYTKNG
+214 ELKEGNVLVYTLNG

-254 NQGLVNEKKE
+254 NNGKVENGS

-274 RMTAE
+274 KMTAE
-279 QVFFE
+279 QVYFE

-313 INQVTGI
+313 ISQVTGI

-342 QDKDVRIVATN
+342 QDKEVRIVATN

-446 LEVNLRDNQINVK
+446 LEVDLKNNQINVK

-548 EAHVVPGDGST
+548 EAHVAPGDGST

>member
-31 YDLNKVDLTMKL
+31 YDLDKVDLTMKL
-43 NTEGLGVKL
+43 NTDGLGVKL
-52 GNTDLIALADIIDED
+52 GNTDLIALADILDED

-108 PVLEYKDVYE
+108 PVLQYNDVYE
-118 QLRDKGFPVTHGSTL
+118 QLRDAGIPVTEGSTL
-133 PIPVGFEMHGSA
+133 PIPADFEMHGSA
-145 EGNQKIDFSITDVN
+145 EGNQKIDFSITDVK
-159 DVKQVKTIDLQRSKV
+159 DVTEVKTIDLYKSKV
-174 ALTLTEANH
+174 ALTLTEANSR
-183 PATLNLGVTHLK
+183 PELNLGVTRLK

-214 ELKEGNVLVYTKNG
+214 ELKEGNVLVYKNG
-228 GTYNYN
+228 GIYNYN
-234 RNNPEIC
+234 RNKPEIC

-254 NQGLVNEKKE
+254 NEGKVENGN

-279 QVFFE
+279 QVYFE

-290 LSMNVGDQA
+290 LSMKVDDQA
-299 SVRLDIKVPNNVLN
+299 SVRLDIQVPNNVLN
-313 INQVTGI
+313 INQVTGK

-329 ERIDVSNDLPDFL
+329 ERIDVSSDLPDFL
-342 QDKDVRIVATN
+342 QDKEVRIVATN

-386 GATTKVVKLD
+386 GAPTKIVKLD
-396 KGVMEMGRDNYVYY
+396 KSVMNMGRDNYVYY
-410 CNQGNTPYDPEGAKA
+410 YQGNAPYDPEGAKA

-446 LEVNLRDNQINVK
+446 LEVDLKNNQINVK
-459 NEYYTVQLGRDYHVD
+459 EEYYTVQLGRDYHVD

-548 EAHVVPGDGST
+548 EAHVAPGDGST

>member
-31 YDLNKVDLTMKL
+31 YDLDKVDLTMKL
-43 NTEGLGVKL
+43 NTDGLGVKL

-108 PVLEYKDVYE
+108 PVLQYNDVYE
-118 QLRDKGFPVTHGSTL
+118 QLRDAGIPVTEGSTL
-133 PIPVGFEMHGSA
+133 PIPADFEMHGSA
-145 EGNQKIDFSITDVN
+145 EGNQKIDFSITDVK
-159 DVKQVKTIDLQRSKV
+159 DVTEVKTIDLYKSKV
-174 ALTLTEANH
+174 ALTLTEANSR
-183 PATLNLGVTHLK
+183 PELNLGVTRLK

-214 ELKEGNVLVYTKNG
+214 ELKEGNVLVYKNG
-228 GTYNYN
+228 GIYNYN

-241 SVYLNKVALDQTK
+241 SVYLNKVALDQTIHNGK
-254 NQGLVNEKKE
+254 VENGS
-264 IELTPAELNI
+264 IELTPDELNI

-290 LSMNVGDQA
+290 LSMKVDDQA
-299 SVRLDIKVPNNVLN
+299 SVRLDIQVPNNVLN
-313 INQVTGI
+313 INQVTGK

-386 GATTKVVKLD
+386 GATTKKVKLD

-548 EAHVVPGDGST
+548 EAHVAPGDGST

>member
-31 YDLNKVDLTMKL
+31 YDLDKVDLTMKL
-43 NTEGLGVKL
+43 NTDGLGVKL
-52 GNTDLIALADIIDED
+52 GNTDLIALADILDED

-108 PVLEYKDVYE
+108 PVLEYKDVRE
-118 QLRDKGFPVTHGSTL
+118 QLEAAGVPVVDGKPL
-133 PIPVGFEMHGSA
+133 PIPADFEMHGSA
-145 EGNQKIDFSITDVN
+145 EGNQKIDFSITDVK
-159 DVKQVKTIDLQRSKV
+159 DVTEVKTIDLYKSKV
-174 ALTLTEANH
+174 ALTLTEANSR
-183 PATLNLGVTHLK
+183 PELNLGVTRLK

-214 ELKEGNVLVYTKNG
+214 ELKEGNVLVYKNG
-228 GTYNYN
+228 GIYNYN
-234 RNNPEIC
+234 RNKPEIC

-254 NQGLVNEKKE
+254 NEGKVENGN

-279 QVFFE
+279 QVYFE

-290 LSMNVGDQA
+290 LSMKVDDQA
-299 SVRLDIKVPNNVLN
+299 SVRLDIQVPNNVLN
-313 INQVTGI
+313 INQVTGK

-329 ERIDVSNDLPDFL
+329 ERIDVSSDLPDFL
-342 QDKDVRIVATN
+342 QDKEVRIVATN

-446 LEVNLRDNQINVK
+446 LEVDLKNNQINVK

-533 VDVDGNELPVEFNTA
+533 VDVDGNELPVEFNTT
-548 EAHVVPGDGST
+548 EAHVAAGDGTT

>member
-31 YDLNKVDLTMKL
+31 YDLDKVDLTMKL
-43 NTEGLGVKL
+43 NTDGLGVKL

-108 PVLEYKDVYE
+108 PVLQYNDVYE
-118 QLRDKGFPVTHGSTL
+118 QLETAGVPVVDGKPL
-133 PIPVGFEMHGSA
+133 PIPADFEMHGSA

-159 DVKQVKTIDLQRSKV
+159 DVKEVKTIDLYKSKV

-183 PATLNLGVTHLK
+183 PATLNLGVTRLK

-214 ELKEGNVLVYTKNG
+214 ELKEGNVLVYTLNG

-254 NQGLVNEKKE
+254 NNGKVENGS

-274 RMTAE
+274 KMTAE
-279 QVFFE
+279 QVYFE

-329 ERIDVSNDLPDFL
+329 ERIDVSSDLPDFL
-342 QDKDVRIVATN
+342 QDKEVRIVATN

-446 LEVNLRDNQINVK
+446 LEVDLKNNQINVK

-533 VDVDGNELPVEFNTA
+533 VDVDGNELPVEFNTT
-548 EAHVVPGDGST
+548 EAHVLPGDGST

>member
-31 YDLNKVDLTMKL
+31 YDLDKVDLTMKL
-43 NTEGLGVKL
+43 NTDGLGVKL
-52 GNTDLIALADIIDED
+52 GNTDLIALADILDED

-94 MTTSFNDTKLDMDA
+94 MTTSFNDTKLDMNT
-108 PVLEYKDVYE
+108 PVLQYNDVYE
-118 QLRDKGFPVTHGSTL
+118 QLRDAGIPVTHGNTL
-133 PIPVGFEMHGSA
+133 PIPADFEMHGSA
-145 EGNQKIDFSITDVN
+145 KGDQEVDFKITDVS

-174 ALTLTEANH
+174 ALTLTEANQ
-183 PATLNLGVTHLK
+183 PASLNLGVTRLK

-214 ELKEGNVLVYTKNG
+214 ELKEGNVLVYTLNG
-228 GTYNYN
+228 GIYNYN

-254 NQGLVNEKKE
+254 NNGKVENGS
-264 IELTPAELNI
+264 IELTPNELNVT
-274 RMTAE
+274 MTAE

-313 INQVTGI
+313 ISQVTGI
-320 FNPAINPDN
+320 FNPAIDPDN

-342 QDKDVRIVATN
+342 QDKEVRIVATN

-386 GATTKVVKLD
+386 SATTKVVKLD

-446 LEVNLRDNQINVK
+446 LEVDLKNNQINVK

-533 VDVDGNELPVEFNTA
+533 VDVDGNEVPVEFNTA
-548 EAHVVPGDGST
+548 EAHVAPGDGST

-571 SEVMTPIKITAKLDD
+571 SEVMTPIKITAKLED

>member
-174 ALTLTEANH
+174 ALTLTEANY

-241 SVYLNKVALDQTK
+241 SVYLNKVALDQTEHNGK
-254 NQGLVNEKKE
+254 VENGS

-279 QVFFE
+279 QVYFE

-386 GATTKVVKLD
+386 GATTKKVKLD

-410 CNQGNTPYDPEGAKA
+410 CNQGNTPYDPEGAKT
-425 GAATVKNTANIG
+425 GAATVENVQNIG

-459 NEYYTVQLGRDYHVD
+459 DEYYTVQLGRDYHVD

-533 VDVDGNELPVEFNTA
+533 VDVDGNELPVEFNTT
-548 EAHVVPGDGST
+548 EAHVLPGDGST

-614 YLKLNNIKIKLH
+614 YLKLNNIKIKLN